1 MATEKSSTQPKDRS
15 KDRIGLV
22 LYYLYL
28 LFLVASVVIVAR
40 IIHIQ
45 LTYEPAEAI
54 APYFRPT
61 VQKVDL
67 EPERGSIFAR
77 DGRLLAMSTPMYQVY
92 MDCTVLKD
100 TFRDEP
106 EKELEW
112 KSKARDL
119 SEGLSR
125 IYGDKTS
132 GEYYDAIIQGRE
144 KGSKYL
150 KIGSPIG
157 HETLQE
163 VKALPLFNEGAYRGG
178 IITEKFDTRQYP
190 YGSLARRAIGYVKDN
205 SKSNGNNHIGLEGK
219 YDYVLHGQEGYEWL
233 KITDNRNR
241 IHNYDSTWRKAVDG
255 RDIRTTL
262 DIDIQDIADRALRRQ
277 IEDNPKIEG
286 GCMIVM
292 DVKTGAIRAMV
303 NLMRDTVSQRVTETY
318 NMAIGRTGEPGSV
331 FKSTTLMSLLEDG
344 KVQLRDEIP
353 TNHGVVKGYGFAAD
367 SHIYDYERQNNTDKI
382 SILHGFEISSNYVF
396 RQLAID
402 HYGDNPKKMLD
413 KLYLYK
419 LGENYDFDLDGFK
432 APTLPDP
439 DSPYW
444 SATDLG
450 SVAIG
455 YSVAE
460 TPLHIVTFYNA
471 IANKGKMMKP
481 YLVESIEENGVVKEK
496 RGPSILNGSICSR
509 ATADTLTVALKR
521 VTEVGTG
528 KTRLKGARCTV
539 AGKTGTARIVL
550 DPKYTQKSHNPYEDE
565 FGRKQYQATFVGF
578 FPADEPKYTAIC
590 VIYSNLNREIFY
602 GGTLP
607 ALAFR
612 ELVDNVYA
620 IDIENGEVLT
630 ERHSLPLWDEQGVSS
645 AKAKKVKKV
654 KTDKG
659 DAVQEAENTDE
670 KTASVE

>member
-1 MATEKSSTQPKDRS
+1 MAPKSTTAQPKDRS
-15 KDRIGLV
+15 KDRIGLI

-28 LFLVASVVIVAR
+28 VFLIAAIVIVAR
-40 IIHIQ
+40 IVHIQ
-45 LTYEPAEAI
+45 LTYEPDEKI
-54 APYFRPT
+54 AGYFRPT

-92 MDCTVLKD
+92 MDCTVMKD
-100 TFRDEP
+100 SYRGEP

-119 SEGLSR
+119 SDGLAR

-132 GEYYDAIIQGRE
+132 GEYYDTIIQGRE
-144 KGSKYL
+144 KGSRYL
-150 KIGSPIG
+150 KIGKPIG

-163 VKALPLFNEGAYRGG
+163 VKELPLFREGAYRGG

-233 KITDNRNR
+233 KVTDNRDR

-262 DIDIQDIADRALRRQ
+262 DIDIQDIADRALRNQ

-286 GCMIVM
+286 GCIIVM

-303 NLMRDTVSQRVTETY
+303 NLMRDTTTQRMTESY

-344 KVQLRDEIP
+344 KVHLSDQIP
-353 TNHGVVKGYGFAAD
+353 TNHGVVRGYRFAPD

-402 HYGDNPKKMLD
+402 HYADNPKKMLD

-419 LGENYDFDLDGFK
+419 LGETFDFDLDGFK

-496 RGPSILNGSICSR
+496 RGPSVLNGSICSR
-509 ATADTLTVALKR
+509 ATADTLTYALTR
-521 VTEVGTG
+521 VTQEGTG
-528 KTRLKGARCTV
+528 KTRLKGAKCTV

-578 FPADEPKYTAIC
+578 FPAEEPKYSAIC

-620 IDIENGEVLT
+620 IDVENGEVLT
-630 ERHSLPLWDEQGVSS
+630 ERHSLPLWGEEGESS

-654 KTDKG
+654 KSEKE
-659 DAVQEAENTDE
+659 EAITESSDD
-670 KTASVE
+670 KTASAK